1 MTPVKKKTLNGGI
14 KLKTNRIHGLN
25 IIFLL
30 LMIEKIGS
38 AIEYYFNKI
47 VGLEKKLKSELN
59 KEIIEDTYLYCKI
72 IS

>member
-1 MTPVKKKTLNGGI
+1 
-14 KLKTNRIHGLN
+14 
-25 IIFLL
+25 
-30 LMIEKIGS
+30 MIEKFGS

-59 KEIIEDTYLYCKI
+59 KEIIEDTYLYGKI

>member
-1 MTPVKKKTLNGGI
+1 M
-14 KLKTNRIHGLN
+14 KTNRIHGLN